1 MAGVKI
7 TELGLPGVKVIEPTY
22 FEDNRGYSAEAY
34 NDRTLLEY
42 GINTKFVVDYI
53 CFNKEAGTIRGI
65 HFQNNPHPQVKLVR
79 VLHGEV
85 LDFVVDLRKDSS
97 TYKKWTSMIISEEN
111 RKQLYLP
118 SGYGH
123 AYVTREPGTVVLYKF
138 DDYYDR
144 ELVRAVR
151 WNDPELGLDW
161 NIESP
166 VLSMSDSK
174 APFLCE
180 SDVNL
185 TMEENA

>member
-1 MAGVKI
+1 MKI
-7 TELGLPGVKVIEPTY
+7 TELALPGVKLIEPTY

-34 NDRTLLEY
+34 NDRTLQEY
-42 GINTKFVVDYI
+42 GIKTRFVVDYV
-53 CFNKEAGTIRGI
+53 CFNKETKTVRGI

-85 LDFVVDLRKDSS
+85 LDFVVDLRRDSP
-97 TYKKWTSMIISEEN
+97 TYKTWTSLTLSEEN

-123 AYVTREPGTVVLYKF
+123 AYVTRVPGTVVLYKF

-144 ELVRAVR
+144 SLVRAIR
-151 WNDPELGLDW
+151 WNDPELALGWDVETP
-161 NIESP
+161 I
-166 VLSMSDSK
+166 LSASDSK
-174 APFLCE
+174 APWLSE

-185 TMEENA
+185 NMEGNS